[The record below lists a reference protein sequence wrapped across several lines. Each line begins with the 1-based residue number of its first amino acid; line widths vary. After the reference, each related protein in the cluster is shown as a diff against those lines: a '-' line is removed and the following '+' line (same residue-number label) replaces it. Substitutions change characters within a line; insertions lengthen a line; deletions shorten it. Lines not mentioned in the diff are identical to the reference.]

1 MNSENDKQHSD
12 DYMVDKAK
20 RSFLRMVSPDE
31 FGSAAAKHHGSP
43 ALVNLAPELARRDA
57 AYLRAVELVKT
68 AFSAQEEQKRR
79 MIYLLAESFL
89 EFAVNRTEQL
99 YQISGSLTAKEPLED
114 LNFLKYLRL
123 LRQMVGTLGD
133 LTEFQQF
140 VNGEDIQIAEIL
152 ALLGIPSGNT
162 SSFSTSE
169 VAIYHFLKL
178 LLNQAVGPFEIN
190 RSRTRKMLSK
200 SDLERYDRSFES
212 AQQFCSS
219 ITPSD
224 STVFKYMQHLKK

>member
-1 MNSENDKQHSD
+1 MSTENDKQHSD
-12 DYMVDKAK
+12 DYMMDKAK

-31 FGSAAAKHHGSP
+31 FGSAAGKHQDSP
-43 ALVNLAPELARRDA
+43 ALVNLPPELARRDA

-68 AFSAQEEQKRR
+68 AFSAPDEHKRR

-89 EFAVNRTEQL
+89 EFAVNRTESL
-99 YQISGSLTAKEPLED
+99 YQISGSFTAKEPLED

-140 VNGEDIQIAEIL
+140 VNGEDVQIAEIL

-178 LLNQAVGPFEIN
+178 LLTQAVGPFEIN
-190 RSRTRKMLSK
+190 RARTRSMLSK
-200 SDLERYDRSFES
+200 SALERYDRSF
-212 AQQFCSS
+212 AAATQFCASMK
-219 ITPSD
+219 PSD
-224 STVFKYMQHLKK
+224 PASFKYMENL

>member
-1 MNSENDKQHSD
+1 MDNNSNKQPKD
-12 DYMVDKAK
+12 EYMVDKAK

-31 FGSAAAKHHGSP
+31 FGSAASKHHGSP
-43 ALVNLAPELARRDA
+43 ALVNVPPELARRDA
-57 AYLRAVELVKT
+57 AYLRAVELIRT
-68 AFSAQEEQKRR
+68 AFSAPDEHKRC

-89 EFAVNRTEQL
+89 EFAVSRTEQL
-99 YQISGSLTAKEPLED
+99 YQISASVTVKEPLED

-140 VNGEDIQIAEIL
+140 VNGEDGQIAEIL

-162 SSFSTSE
+162 SSFSSSE

-178 LLNQAVGPFEIN
+178 LITKAVGPFEIN
-190 RSRTRKMLSK
+190 RSRTRSMLSK
-200 SDLERYDRSFES
+200 SDLERYDRCFAS
-212 AQQFCSS
+212 AQEFCATL
-219 ITPSD
+219 TPFDPSA
-224 STVFKYMQHLKK
+224 FKYMKKL

>member
-1 MNSENDKQHSD
+1 METGNNKQHKD
-12 DYMVDKAK
+12 DYMMDKAK

-31 FGSAAAKHHGSP
+31 FGSAASKHRNSP
-43 ALVNLAPELARRDA
+43 ALVNVPPEIARRDA

-68 AFSAQEEQKRR
+68 AFSAPDEHKRR
-79 MIYLLAESFL
+79 MIYLLAESLL
-89 EFAVNRTEQL
+89 EFAVNRTEKL

-140 VNGEDIQIAEIL
+140 VKGEDVQIAEIL

-162 SSFSTSE
+162 SSFSSSE

-178 LLNQAVGPFEIN
+178 LLAKSVGPFEIN
-190 RSRTRKMLSK
+190 RARTRNMLSK
-200 SDLERYDRSFES
+200 SAVERYDRSF
-212 AQQFCSS
+212 AAATQFCAS

-224 STVFKYMQHLKK
+224 PDAFRYMKKL

>member
-1 MNSENDKQHSD
+1 MESGNNKQHSD

-31 FGSAAAKHHGSP
+31 FGSAAAKHHDSP
-43 ALVNLAPELARRDA
+43 ALVNLPPDLARRDA
-57 AYLRAVELVKT
+57 AYLRAVELVNT
-68 AFSAQEEQKRR
+68 AFSAQDEHKRR
-79 MIYLLAESFL
+79 MVYLLAESFL
-89 EFAVNRTEQL
+89 EFAVNRTELL
-99 YQISGSLTAKEPLED
+99 YQTSGSLTAKEPLED

-123 LRQMVGTLGD
+123 FRQMVGTLGD

-140 VNGEDIQIAEIL
+140 VNGEDVQISEIL

-178 LLNQAVGPFEIN
+178 LLAKAVGPFEIN
-190 RSRTRKMLSK
+190 RARTRGMLSK
-200 SDLERYDRSFES
+200 SALERYDKAFAAAKE
-212 AQQFCSS
+212 FCAS
-219 ITPSD
+219 ILPSD
-224 STVFKYMQHLKK
+224 PDAFKFTKQL